1 MILKYFRNISK
12 YCIFH
17 FNTANKTY
25 KLVVVVY
32 ASIEVDG
39 LNQCLV
45 TGSEG
50 SLCANSIRDGGSGVE
65 GSNCAEGEGEDG
77 TGELHDIFANLL
89 DNKVL
94 GEEGRSSLKRFWRL
108 AANLSDFRF
117 DLLSSKKIK

>member
-1 MILKYFRNISK
+1 MKILKYLQS
-12 YCIFH
+12 IFH

-25 KLVVVVY
+25 KLVVVVH

-77 TGELHDIFANLL
+77 TGELHDVFASLL
-89 DNKVL
+89 DNKVI
-94 GEEGRSSLKRFWRL
+94 GECRSSLKGL
-108 AANLSDFRF
+108 AFGGESLRF
-117 DLLSSKKIK
+117 DRLL